1 VQERLI
7 VVGAS
12 LAGLR
17 AVQAA
22 RKAGHTGPLTLVGG
36 ETHLP
41 YDRPPLS
48 KAYLD
53 AGEDGPEDPTFR
65 TEEELRG
72 ELDVDLRLGTWASG
86 LDAGR
91 KVVELSSETG
101 PDSLEYGALIVATGA
116 AARTLPGAEKLAG
129 VHTLRT
135 LDDAIAIRAALEA
148 GARTVVVGAGF
159 IGSEVASGARKRG
172 LPVTVLEAL
181 PVPLVRSV
189 GEQMGRTC
197 AELHRAHGTDLRCGV
212 KVTGLEGSPEGRV
225 TGVALDDGSVVPADL
240 VVVGTGVKPCTEWLD
255 GSGVSLH
262 ERDGGIICNADL
274 STGVDGVW
282 AAGDVAHFP
291 NPLFGDLVM
300 RLEHW
305 TNASEQGMLAAKNAL
320 NPAEAKPSASVPYF
334 WSDWYNSRIQFVGVP
349 QAEEIRVISEELG
362 EEKFLAL
369 YRRGDRVTGVITID
383 RPAQIMKYRRLIM
396 QGKSWDEAL
405 EFAGV
410 A

>member
-1 VQERLI
+1 VSDRFV

-17 AVQAA
+17 AAQSA
-22 RKAGHTGPLTLVGG
+22 RRAGFTGPMTLVGG
-36 ETHLP
+36 EEHLP

-48 KAYLD
+48 KDYLESE
-53 AGEDGPEDPTFR
+53 APRTPTFR
-65 TEEELRG
+65 TQEELHE
-72 ELDVDLRLGTWASG
+72 ELDAELMLSTWATG
-86 LDAGR
+86 LDGER
-91 KVVELSSETG
+91 KVLSVSGVNGTAE
-101 PDSLEYGALIVATGA
+101 LEYGSLVIATGA
-116 AARTLPGAEKLAG
+116 AARTLPGADKLAG
-129 VHTLRT
+129 VFTLRT
-135 LDDAIAIRAALEA
+135 LDDAIAVRSALES

-189 GEQMGRTC
+189 GEQMGRAC
-197 AELHRAHGTDLRCGV
+197 AQLHRANGTDLRTGV
-212 KVTGLEGSPEGRV
+212 MVTGLESQDGRV
-225 TGVALDDGSVVPADL
+225 TGVSLDDGSTVPADL
-240 VVVGTGVKPCTEWLD
+240 VVVGTGVAPCTEWLAS
-255 GSGVSLH
+255 SGVQLH
-262 ERDGGIICNADL
+262 ERDKGIICDETL
-274 STGVDGVW
+274 SVGLPGVY

-291 NPLFGDLVM
+291 HPLFDGQVM

-305 TNASEQGMLAAKNAL
+305 TNAAEQGALAAKNAL
-320 NPAEAKPSASVPYF
+320 NPTEAKPAAGVPYF
-334 WSDWYNSRIQFVGVP
+334 WSDWYGSRIQFVGIP

-369 YRRGDRVTGVITID
+369 YRRGDRITGCITID
-383 RPAQIMKYRRLIM
+383 RPAQVMKYRRMIA
-396 QGKSWDEAL
+396 QSKSWTEAL